1 MGVRFLRFDI
11 LPSSSPD
18 ELEEAEV
25 GEEVR
30 EEAREAGG
38 EGGGEAGE
46 EAGELRDDEMQADEA
61 FCHVVE
67 PGNAG
72 LR

>member
-11 LPSSSPD
+11 LPSSPLGG
-18 ELEEAEV
+18 LEVEDV
-25 GEEVR
+25 G
-30 EEAREAGG
+30 AG
-38 EGGGEAGE
+38 AGE
-46 EAGELRDDEMQADEA
+46 EAGELGGGARQEDSEEADEA
-61 FCHVVE
+61 FCHVID

>member
-25 GEEVR
+25 GEE
-30 EEAREAGG
+30 
-38 EGGGEAGE
+38 AGE
-46 EAGELRDDEMQADEA
+46 EAGELRDDERQADEA